1 MPRPRGL
8 EIFRGRRLAPLISA
22 WIGGGIVAVI
32 LYWIDTSQPAF
43 HEILVPIYG
52 VVLVI
57 VGIPTWQWLRGRHA
71 NRRDHERRKDDLR
84 DTDNHPLP

>member
-1 MPRPRGL
+1 MPLPRGL

-32 LYWIDTSQPAF
+32 LFWIDRAQPAF
-43 HEILVPIYG
+43 HDILLPIYG

-57 VGIPTWQWLRGRHA
+57 VGIPTWHWIRARQGNRRGR
-71 NRRDHERRKDDLR
+71 ERRKEDRR
-84 DTDNHPLP
+84 DTGNHPVP